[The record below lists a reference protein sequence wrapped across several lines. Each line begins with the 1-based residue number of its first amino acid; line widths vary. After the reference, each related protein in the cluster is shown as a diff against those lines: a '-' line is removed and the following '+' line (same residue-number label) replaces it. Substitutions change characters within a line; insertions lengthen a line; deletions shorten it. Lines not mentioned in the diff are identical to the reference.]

1 MIPITLSWF
10 VCLYLAVFL
19 AAILILWIGYEII
32 RKRKANKTTRNRV
45 FCRICGSRYT
55 ETSTDELLIC
65 PSCGSLNER
74 SAEEGF

>member
-19 AAILILWIGYEII
+19 AGILILWIGYEII
-32 RKRKANKTTRNRV
+32 RKRKANEMRRQRL

-55 ETSTDELLIC
+55 ALSPDDVLTC
-65 PSCGSLNER
+65 PACGSFNER
-74 SAEEGF
+74 SAGDGF